1 MGNAYQVGTQFM
13 VERGSG
19 KFPPEPDNPNH
30 YWELS
35 QQTDYERVFTL
46 RSTEPSHTV
55 QDLRTHE
62 TLRDENDKLLLV
74 VEDRDRRIKIQS
86 ENLKLQ
92 QKELGFMAEKIS
104 TLERD
109 NYKINRDFDE
119 MRQGG
124 LEQNRKLQEQAD
136 KFRAMYHEQAA
147 ENKKLKAIMT
157 ELKSVDTE
165 KCEESPVNPDWVET
179 DNLHKERMRL
189 ENESI
194 MWNNRRIE
202 AELKGSLDYPPA
214 VYERLHSK
222 VEELA
227 SNLLNRVAGLWVA
240 VVALAINEVI
250 QWVTR

>member
-1 MGNAYQVGTQFM
+1 MGNFMLGTQFM
-13 VERGSG
+13 VERGTG

-55 QDLRTHE
+55 QDLRTKE
-62 TLRDENDKLLLV
+62 TLRDENRELMRRLELQRNDNNFLSRENHKL
-74 VEDRDRRIKIQS
+74 RQ
-86 ENLKLQ
+86 
-92 QKELGFMAEKIS
+92 
-104 TLERD
+104 
-109 NYKINRDFDE
+109 DFDE

-147 ENKKLKAIMT
+147 ENKELKAIMT